1 MDLKLAITPLLPAL
15 AGDWARRWLVMLLG
29 LAILLLASPV
39 MAAPGLVAGEESSVT
54 LIATDHGEKCHHD
67 TRTAQPGDV
76 ALRGERHDSQ
86 EATPPAAPDP
96 VYAPLFLRASTL
108 GAPRARPDPSPLLL
122 YLVTE
127 RFRS

>member
-1 MDLKLAITPLLPAL
+1 MAPRPDYARPQPSPVWA
-15 AGDWARRWLVMLLG
+15 WARYWLFAALG
-29 LAILLLASPV
+29 LSMLLLASPV

-86 EATPPAAPDP
+86 DAAPPAAPDQMLP
-96 VYAPLFLRASTL
+96 PLFLRASAL
-108 GAPRARPDPSPLLL
+108 GAPRARPDPSPLPL
-122 YLVTE
+122 YLLTE